1 MELKEGMKAP
11 DFSLPSQD
19 GGKVKLSDF
28 RGKKIALYFYPKDDT
43 PGCTTQGCN
52 LRDNFSR
59 LKEKNIVVL
68 GVSKDSVESHKKFS
82 EKFSFPFK
90 ILSDEKL
97 EALQKYGVWK
107 EKSLYGKTFLG
118 VHRTTFLI
126 DEKGIIKKIISRPDT
141 ANHAEEIIKGF
152 GA

>member
-1 MELKEGMKAP
+1 MNLKEGMKAP

-68 GVSKDSVESHKKFS
+68 GVSKDSVESHKKFA
-82 EKFSFPFK
+82 EKFGFPFK

-97 EALQKYGVWK
+97 GVLEKYGVWK

-126 DEKGIIKKIISRPDT
+126 DGKGIIKKIISRPDVS
-141 ANHAEEIIKGF
+141 NHSLEIFMGF
-152 GA
+152 ES